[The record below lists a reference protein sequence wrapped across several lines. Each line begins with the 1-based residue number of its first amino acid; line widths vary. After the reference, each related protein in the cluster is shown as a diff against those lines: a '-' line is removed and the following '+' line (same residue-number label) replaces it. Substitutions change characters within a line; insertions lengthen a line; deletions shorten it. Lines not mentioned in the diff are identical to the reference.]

1 MNEATIQY
9 IKEHRNDDVRTLALQ
24 GNKSPDIDMP
34 MALTQIEGWQIAR
47 FKLPSWADTDNIL
60 YPPHLSMEQCSS
72 EQTAK
77 YKASLLKGNSFVD
90 LTGGLGVDF
99 SFIARHFKQATYIEQ
114 QPSLVELAKYN
125 LNVLGLSNKIVI
137 LHADGVEYLRQ
148 IHHVDAIY
156 LDPARRDEHGGKVI
170 VIAECEPD
178 ITQIENTLIEKADK
192 VLVKLSP
199 MLDIIQ
205 TMRELKHISSVHI
218 VAINNECKEL
228 LLTLE
233 KDSVLNREEIPIHCV
248 NFRIKESQQFEF
260 SIKEEQH
267 TTCMFAEEIGQYLYE
282 PNASVMKSG
291 AYKLL
296 TKRYNVQ
303 KLAPDSHLYT
313 SHSYNP
319 DFPGRRFCVQGVSG
333 FKKNELHKLLD
344 NVRQANLTIRNYPA
358 SVAELRKKLKLK
370 EGGEHFLFATTL
382 LNGKKVLIKTKNISL
397 Q

>member
-9 IKEHRNDDVRTLALQ
+9 IKEHRNDDVRTLALK
-24 GNKSPDIDMP
+24 GKKSPDIDMP
-34 MALTQIEGWQIAR
+34 VALTQIEGWQIAKY
-47 FKLPSWADTDNIL
+47 KLPSWADTDNIR
-60 YPPHLSMEQCSS
+60 YPSHLSMEQCSS

-77 YKASLLKGNSFVD
+77 YKALLLKGNSFVD

-99 SFIARHFKQATYIEQ
+99 SFIAQHFKQATYIEQ
-114 QPSLVELAKYN
+114 QPSLVELAKHN
-125 LNVLGLSNKIVI
+125 FNALGLSNKIVI
-137 LHADGVEYLRQ
+137 LHTDGVEFLKQ
-148 IHHVDAIY
+148 INHVDAIY

-170 VIAECEPD
+170 TIAECDPD
-178 ITQIENTLIEKADK
+178 VTQIENTLIEKADK

-199 MLDIIQ
+199 MLDITQ
-205 TMRELKHISSVHI
+205 AMRELKYISSVHI
-218 VAINNECKEL
+218 VAISNECKEL

-233 KDSVLNREEIPIHCV
+233 KNSVLNREEIPIHCV
-248 NFRIKESQQFEF
+248 NFRIKERQQFEF
-260 SIKEEQH
+260 SIKEEQDA
-267 TTCMFAEEIGQYLYE
+267 TCMFAEEIGPYLYE

-296 TKRYNVQ
+296 TERYNIQ

-313 SHSYNP
+313 SHIYKP
-319 DFPGRRFCVQGVSG
+319 DFPGRRFSVQGVSG
-333 FKKNELHKLLD
+333 FKKNELHKLLND
-344 NVRQANLTIRNYPA
+344 VRQANLTIRNYPA

-382 LNGKKVLIKTKNISL
+382 LNGEKVLIKTKNISL